1 MGNISTR
8 LSVGIGNN
16 VLIGGFIVTGSQGK
30 KVIVRGVGPS
40 LGNDFPGALQDPYL
54 EIHDSTGKTIASNDN
69 WQDGD
74 KLAILASGVAP
85 KDTKEPAVVLTL
97 DPGNYTAIV
106 SGVGGTTGI
115 ALVEVYDLDPTAP
128 AKLANISTRGLVQT
142 GDNVMILGTIILGDS
157 PANVIFRG
165 IGPSTGVPGALQDPV
180 LELHNADGDTI
191 FTNDDWRTD
200 QEAEII
206 ASKVPP
212 GNDAESAIV
221 ATLDPGKYTV
231 VLRGAN
237 NTTGIALV
245 EAFQLP

>member
-8 LSVGIGNN
+8 LSVGTGNN
-16 VLIGGFIVTGSQGK
+16 VLIGGFIVTGSQSK
-30 KVIVRGVGPS
+30 KVILRAVGPS
-40 LGNDFPGALQDPYL
+40 LGDQFPDALQDPYL
-54 EIHDSTGKTIASNDN
+54 EVHDSTGKTIASNDN

-85 KDTKEPAVVLTL
+85 KDNNEPAIVLTL

-115 ALVEVYDLDPTAP
+115 ALVEVYDLDPTVP

-142 GDNVMILGTIILGDS
+142 DDNVMILGTIILGNS

-165 IGPSTGVPGALQDPV
+165 IGPSIGIPGALQDPV
-180 LELHNADGDTI
+180 LELHDVDGNTLY
-191 FTNDDWRTD
+191 TNDNWRSN
-200 QEAEII
+200 QEAAII
-206 ASKVPP
+206 ASGVPP
-212 GNDAESAIV
+212 KDDAESAIV
-221 ATLDPGKYTV
+221 ASLAPGNYTV

-237 NTTGIALV
+237 DTTGIALV